1 MALQS
6 IGVAPIA
13 PTEFLTPEQDEL
25 NKNAF
30 IHRELA
36 EAVRHGR
43 SYEDGLAG
51 LIAQALEAGPVTGE
65 PRWRRRWTTG
75 TGRVVEFKSFAAFVE
90 SADGLATNPTH
101 LLQLLEIS
109 KNPEV
114 ARLSDQVRQ
123 SLKLPV
129 GSNQFIEEG
138 PNNVRSLSAELVRQ
152 EAGNSAAGVRRKIRN
167 WLRSNADHPNHNL
180 AQQWLAKLEA
190 NPKSRLHQQALREI
204 GIGGERKKLLDVSG
218 VSDAL
223 LDRLHSLARDEGI
236 AVAELIEDALA
247 VYFRME
253 EQGWPATEEPEAQAS
268 SPEEQS
274 APAKTKTNGHSAT
287 ATGIIELPA
296 PGFYKAAEIARLMGK
311 KPTSFC
317 SYVSKADDGRE
328 LCQRDLIDS
337 PIRIVVRKDRP
348 PEERCEVIS
357 R

>member
-36 EAVRHGR
+36 EAVRNGR

-51 LIAQALEAGPVTGE
+51 LIAQSLEEGPVTGE

-90 SADGLATNPTH
+90 SADGLATNPAH

-123 SLKLPV
+123 SLKLKQGRPPA
-129 GSNQFIEEG
+129 ETAD
-138 PNNVRSLSAELVRQ
+138 NVRSIAGETHALET
-152 EAGNSAAGVRRKIRN
+152 GNSAAGVRRKIRN
-167 WLRSNADHPNHNL
+167 WLRANADHPNHAL

-190 NPKSRLHQQALREI
+190 NPRSRLHQQALREI
-204 GIGGERKKLLDVSG
+204 GIGKAKRVLDVSN
-218 VSDAL
+218 VSGPL
-223 LDRLHSLARDEGI
+223 IERLYNLAQAEEMT
-236 AVAELIEDALA
+236 VAEVLEDALA
-247 VYFRME
+247 VYFRMDDE
-253 EQGWPATEEPEAQAS
+253 GGSPLDLATEVVPNPRA
-268 SPEEQS
+268 PDP
-274 APAKTKTNGHSAT
+274 APAKVSRASNGPTKASKLQR
-287 ATGIIELPA
+287 IPE
-296 PGFYKAAEIARLMGK
+296 PGLYGASQLARAAGVSSRAITDAARTREDGDEVL
-311 KPTSFC
+311 TRTL
-317 SYVSKADDGRE
+317 ADT
-328 LCQRDLIDS
+328 
-337 PIRIVVRKDRP
+337 PVMAVVRKANP
-348 PEERCEVIS
+348 QSERYEVLP